1 MNLCILLQLIVKT
14 LIIFRMLLPKY
25 QFRKDHNKLQSIPT
39 AKVNFQNLVTYVLI
53 IVITMF
59 W

>member
-1 MNLCILLQLIVKT
+1 
-14 LIIFRMLLPKY
+14 MLLPKY